1 VTPGGPEG
9 SAAASQI
16 MAPFMNISRKA
27 RRSLT
32 RKCHDKLT
40 KDKLNEQIKL
50 KKTFL
55 YKQK

>member
-1 VTPGGPEG
+1 
-9 SAAASQI
+9 
-16 MAPFMNISRKA
+16 MNISRKA

-50 KKTFL
+50 KKPF
-55 YKQK
+55 YINKND